1 MYTASGSKAYA
12 QIGVESAV
20 MSASQQQLVT
30 MLFDG
35 VLSALVRARLFMQ
48 DNNQQGKGVS
58 LSKAIN
64 IIENGLRVSLD
75 EESKDEL
82 TQNLIAL
89 YSYMVRRLL
98 QANLR
103 NDVSAVE
110 EVEALMRNIADAERV
125 FTLPFFD
132 SGPSLMNHAPH
143 LYFAATTRRKKP
155 AHVTPGNGRTMGR
168 THRQRN
174 GVCECGAGDCTSD

>member
-1 MYTASGSKAYA
+1 MYAAKGTQAYA

-48 DNNQQGKGVS
+48 DNNQQGKGVLS

-110 EVEALMRNIADAERV
+110 EVEALMRNIADAWKES
-125 FTLPFFD
+125 LL
-132 SGPSLMNHAPH
+132 SPSLIQDP
-143 LYFAATTRRKKP
+143 
-155 AHVTPGNGRTMGR
+155 V
-168 THRQRN
+168 
-174 GVCECGAGDCTSD
+174 

>member
-1 MYTASGSKAYA
+1 MYSAKGTQAYA
-12 QIGVESAV
+12 QISVESAV

-48 DNNQQGKGVS
+48 DNNQEGKGVS

-64 IIENGLRVSLD
+64 IIENGLRLSLD
-75 EESKDEL
+75 EESQDEL

-89 YSYMVRRLL
+89 YSYMIRRLL

-103 NDVSAVE
+103 NDVSAVA
-110 EVEALMRNIADAERV
+110 EVETLMRNLADAWKES
-125 FTLPFFD
+125 LL
-132 SGPSLMNHAPH
+132 SPSLIQDP
-143 LYFAATTRRKKP
+143 
-155 AHVTPGNGRTMGR
+155 V
-168 THRQRN
+168 
-174 GVCECGAGDCTSD
+174 

>member
-1 MYTASGSKAYA
+1 MYAAKGTQAYA

-35 VLSALVRARLFMQ
+35 VLSALVRASLFMQ

-110 EVEALMRNIADAERV
+110 EVEAFSTDA
-125 FTLPFFD
+125 
-132 SGPSLMNHAPH
+132 HA
-143 LYFAATTRRKKP
+143 AAVAVATPEGLTTVAR
-155 AHVTPGNGRTMGR
+155 
-168 THRQRN
+168 
-174 GVCECGAGDCTSD
+174 

>member
-1 MYTASGSKAYA
+1 MYAAKGTQAYA

-110 EVEALMRNIADAERV
+110 EVEALMRNIADARKESLL
-125 FTLPFFD
+125 T
-132 SGPSLMNHAPH
+132 PSLIQDP
-143 LYFAATTRRKKP
+143 
-155 AHVTPGNGRTMGR
+155 V
-168 THRQRN
+168 
-174 GVCECGAGDCTSD
+174 

>member
-1 MYTASGSKAYA
+1 MYSAKGTQAYA

-48 DNNQQGKGVS
+48 DNNQEGKGVS
-58 LSKAIN
+58 LSKAIS
-64 IIENGLRVSLD
+64 IIDNGLRIGLD
-75 EESKDEL
+75 EESQDEL

-89 YSYMVRRLL
+89 YSYMIRRLL

-110 EVEALMRNIADAERV
+110 EVETLMRNLADVWKES
-125 FTLPFFD
+125 LL
-132 SGPSLMNHAPH
+132 SPSLIQDP
-143 LYFAATTRRKKP
+143 
-155 AHVTPGNGRTMGR
+155 V
-168 THRQRN
+168 
-174 GVCECGAGDCTSD
+174 

>member
-1 MYTASGSKAYA
+1 MYAAKGTQAYA

-58 LSKAIN
+58 LSKAAIN

-75 EESKDEL
+75 EDSKDEL

-110 EVEALMRNIADAERV
+110 EVEALMRNIADAWKES
-125 FTLPFFD
+125 LL
-132 SGPSLMNHAPH
+132 SPSLIQDP
-143 LYFAATTRRKKP
+143 
-155 AHVTPGNGRTMGR
+155 V
-168 THRQRN
+168 
-174 GVCECGAGDCTSD
+174 

>member
-1 MYTASGSKAYA
+1 MYAAKGTQAYA

-110 EVEALMRNIADAERV
+110 EVETLMRNIADAWKESLL
-125 FTLPFFD
+125 T
-132 SGPSLMNHAPH
+132 PSLIQDP
-143 LYFAATTRRKKP
+143 
-155 AHVTPGNGRTMGR
+155 V
-168 THRQRN
+168 
-174 GVCECGAGDCTSD
+174 

>member
-1 MYTASGSKAYA
+1 MYAAKGTQAYA

-75 EESKDEL
+75 EDSKDEL

-110 EVEALMRNIADAERV
+110 EVEALMRNIAYAWKES
-125 FTLPFFD
+125 LL
-132 SGPSLMNHAPH
+132 SPSLIQDP
-143 LYFAATTRRKKP
+143 
-155 AHVTPGNGRTMGR
+155 V
-168 THRQRN
+168 
-174 GVCECGAGDCTSD
+174 

>member
-1 MYTASGSKAYA
+1 
-12 QIGVESAV
+12 

-110 EVEALMRNIADAERV
+110 EVEALMRNIADAWKAS
-125 FTLPFFD
+125 LL
-132 SGPSLMNHAPH
+132 SPSLIQDP
-143 LYFAATTRRKKP
+143 
-155 AHVTPGNGRTMGR
+155 V
-168 THRQRN
+168 
-174 GVCECGAGDCTSD
+174 